1 MIGKLHE
8 QSREPCILPLQLD
21 KIKFTK
27 HHQVFYIQ
35 YFTNTPTF
43 GLVISFSP
51 LFFPDV
57 CQHPGHIRLLGASR
71 SKPTQASNRSI

>member
-27 HHQVFYIQ
+27 HHQVFYIYNPQ
-35 YFTNTPTF
+35 NEMFWHFRTKC
-43 GLVISFSP
+43 SFPKTKRTS
-51 LFFPDV
+51 
-57 CQHPGHIRLLGASR
+57 
-71 SKPTQASNRSI
+71 

>member
-21 KIKFTK
+21 KIKLTK

-35 YFTNTPTF
+35 YFKLP
-43 GLVISFSP
+43 
-51 LFFPDV
+51 
-57 CQHPGHIRLLGASR
+57 
-71 SKPTQASNRSI
+71 

>member
-35 YFTNTPTF
+35 YFKRKH
-43 GLVISFSP
+43 S
-51 LFFPDV
+51 
-57 CQHPGHIRLLGASR
+57 ASCVFL
-71 SKPTQASNRSI
+71 SKL

>member
-27 HHQVFYIQ
+27 HHRVFIS
-35 YFTNTPTF
+35 NTLNFPEYSS
-43 GLVISFSP
+43 LLIDRIDKIPMHSLFSRNNLMLSVLP
-51 LFFPDV
+51 SAY
-57 CQHPGHIRLLGASR
+57 G
-71 SKPTQASNRSI
+71 

>member
-35 YFTNTPTF
+35 YFLNSAT
-43 GLVISFSP
+43 L
-51 LFFPDV
+51 
-57 CQHPGHIRLLGASR
+57 
-71 SKPTQASNRSI
+71 

>member
-35 YFTNTPTF
+35 K
-43 GLVISFSP
+43 LQKECI
-51 LFFPDV
+51 
-57 CQHPGHIRLLGASR
+57 LLGMSVC
-71 SKPTQASNRSI
+71 

>member
-35 YFTNTPTF
+35 YLNSAT
-43 GLVISFSP
+43 L
-51 LFFPDV
+51 
-57 CQHPGHIRLLGASR
+57 
-71 SKPTQASNRSI
+71 

>member
-35 YFTNTPTF
+35 YFN
-43 GLVISFSP
+43 LYSIQ
-51 LFFPDV
+51 FFINRPDR
-57 CQHPGHIRLLGASR
+57 QNPHALTIFQ
-71 SKPTQASNRSI
+71 K

>member
-27 HHQVFYIQ
+27 HHQVFYIPVGGI
-35 YFTNTPTF
+35 N
-43 GLVISFSP
+43 LV
-51 LFFPDV
+51 
-57 CQHPGHIRLLGASR
+57 H
-71 SKPTQASNRSI
+71 T

>member
-27 HHQVFYIQ
+27 HY
-35 YFTNTPTF
+35 
-43 GLVISFSP
+43 
-51 LFFPDV
+51 
-57 CQHPGHIRLLGASR
+57 GA
-71 SKPTQASNRSI
+71 

>member
-27 HHQVFYIQ
+27 HHQVFLWGIERS
-35 YFTNTPTF
+35 
-43 GLVISFSP
+43 G
-51 LFFPDV
+51 FFNGREKWAKGFENQRV
-57 CQHPGHIRLLGASR
+57 
-71 SKPTQASNRSI
+71 